1 MIYIHLYYVRIQ
13 NVSKENEELRK
24 ANDENMKKMED
35 TISKQDVIIKEMES
49 NANMAK
55 VEQEFKESKLSPG
68 NKHEENLQQGN
79 VCYLSVIFNAY
90 IYKVT
95 IYVCISFVL

>member
-1 MIYIHLYYVRIQ
+1 MIMIYIHLYYVRIQ
-13 NVSKENEELRK
+13 NASKKNEKLRK

-35 TISKQDVIIKEMES
+35 TISKKDVVIKEMAS
-49 NANMAK
+49 NMAK

-68 NKHEENLQQGN
+68 NMHEENLQQGN
-79 VCYLSVIFNAY
+79 VCYLSVILNAY
-90 IYKVT
+90 IYKVA